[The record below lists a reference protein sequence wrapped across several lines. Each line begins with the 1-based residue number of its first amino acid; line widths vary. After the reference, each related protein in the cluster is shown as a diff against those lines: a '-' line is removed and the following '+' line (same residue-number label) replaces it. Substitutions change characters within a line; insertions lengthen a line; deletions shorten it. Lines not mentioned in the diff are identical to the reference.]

1 MSFDLVKEIYY
12 FLLNNTFSTKA
23 SLNQK
28 YNINRILNNKL
39 SRSDDNFFIKNKGNC
54 YLVYLMIVSIQIV
67 ILSILHNKLNT

>member
-12 FLLNNTFSTKA
+12 FLLNNIFSTKA

-54 YLVYLMIVSIQIV
+54 YLVYL
-67 ILSILHNKLNT
+67 

>member
-39 SRSDDNFFIKNKGNC
+39 SRSDDNF
-54 YLVYLMIVSIQIV
+54 S
-67 ILSILHNKLNT
+67 

>member
-12 FLLNNTFSTKA
+12 FLLNNIFSTKA

-39 SRSDDNFFIKNKGNC
+39 SRSDDNIF
-54 YLVYLMIVSIQIV
+54 
-67 ILSILHNKLNT
+67 NKLTL

>member
-39 SRSDDNFFIKNKGNC
+39 SRSDDNFFIKNKGNY
-54 YLVYLMIVSIQIV
+54 YLVYL
-67 ILSILHNKLNT
+67 